1 MNTKDLR
8 KIYRKMASELEDDE
22 IRLRL
27 DRITEAIPE
36 KKYQMAYRFSIVL
49 HPCVVVGVC
58 SLRVGTIDELYYA
71 GHIGYGIHEAYR
83 GHHYASKACV
93 LLFKLA
99 RAVGLS
105 EVIITCNPENIAS
118 RKTMER
124 VGCVYIEHVLL
135 PEDHE
140 MYRLGERSKLIYKKS
155 LL

>member
-8 KIYRKMASELEDDE
+8 KIYRTLSSELEDDH

-36 KKYQMAYRFSIVL
+36 KKYQMSYRFSIVL
-49 HPCVVVGVC
+49 HACVVGMC
-58 SLRVGTIDELYYA
+58 SLRVGTSDELYYA

-99 RAVGLS
+99 SAVGLS

-124 VGCVYIEHVLL
+124 VGCTYIEHVLL

-140 MYRLGERSKLIYKKS
+140 MYRLGERSKLIYKKI
-155 LL
+155 L

>member
-8 KIYRKMASELEDDE
+8 KIYRKLSSELEDDE
-22 IRLRL
+22 LRLRL
-27 DRITEAIPE
+27 DRITDVIPE
-36 KKYQMAYRFSIVL
+36 KKYQMSYRFSIVL
-49 HPCVVVGVC
+49 HASVVVGIC
-58 SLRVGTIDELYYA
+58 SLRVGTSDELYYA
-71 GHIGYGIHEAYR
+71 GHIGYGISEAYR

-99 RAVGLS
+99 SAVGLS

-124 VGCVYIEHVLL
+124 VGCAYIEHVLL

-140 MYRLGERSKLIYKKS
+140 MYLLGERSKLIYKKI
-155 LL
+155 L